1 MKDTNAFLQRQR
13 KKIDV
18 DVAVVGAGPGGCMLS
33 YLLARSGVRTAL
45 LERHSRLDREF
56 RGYFFQPSVV
66 KLFDQ
71 IGVLGDV
78 LHIPHRHVSKF
89 TFVDHGKTLFEVRF
103 DELDPPYN
111 YGLNIPQ
118 PPLLEFFIGQAA
130 RYPNFTYF
138 GGTTVM
144 ELIEEDGAVHGLIAG
159 NREGEELE
167 LRCRLLAGADG
178 RHSAIRKL
186 AGLSQT
192 MGEFGFDFVWFDM
205 PQVPDKDYPLKIQI
219 EDEGMLIYIPKG
231 EDQVQVGWVI
241 PKKTY
246 PKLVKR
252 GIGDFVK
259 TLIAVEPDL
268 QNVLPRHLKS
278 FKQCSVLDIQVGMT
292 DIWVKD
298 GLLLLG
304 DAAHIASPFSGQ
316 GNSLAIQDAVIAHD
330 TIMKALASEEGGI
343 VPAGLLKSY
352 ELYRKPAVAEIQSM
366 QSMQARLIAM
376 KAPALLKLRRMLAP
390 VVRRTPLF
398 RQMRNKIALGV
409 QQVDVNTSYF
419 TK

>member
-1 MKDTNAFLQRQR
+1 MKI
-13 KKIDV
+13 IDV

-45 LERHSRLDREF
+45 LERHNRLDREF

-71 IGVLGDV
+71 IGVLEDIF
-78 LHIPHRHVSKF
+78 HIPHQHVPKF

-103 DELDPPYN
+103 DELEPPYN
-111 YGLNIPQ
+111 YGLTIPQ

-130 RYPNFTYF
+130 RYSNFAYF
-138 GGTTVM
+138 GGTSVTD
-144 ELIEEDGAVHGLIAG
+144 LIEEDGAVHGLSAK
-159 NREGEELE
+159 NHDGEEFE
-167 LRCRLLAGADG
+167 MRCRLVAGADG
-178 RHSAIRKL
+178 RHSTIRKL

-192 MGEFGFDFVWFDM
+192 MGEFELDFVWFDM
-205 PQVPDKDYPLKIQI
+205 PKVPGKDYPLQIQI

-246 PKLVKR
+246 PELVKK
-252 GIGDFVK
+252 GIEDFVR

-268 QNVLPRHLKS
+268 QNVLPRHLRS

-292 DIWVKD
+292 DTWVKD

-330 TIMKALASEEGGI
+330 TVMKALESGGQGI
-343 VPAGLLKSY
+343 VSAELLKGY

-366 QSMQARLIAM
+366 QAMQARLIAM
-376 KAPALLKLRRMLAP
+376 KSPGLLRLRRMLAP
-390 VVRRTPLF
+390 VMRRTPLF
-398 RQMRNKIALGV
+398 HQMRNKIALGV

-419 TK
+419 IR

>member
-1 MKDTNAFLQRQR
+1 MNSVR
-13 KKIDV
+13 KIIDV

-45 LERHSRLDREF
+45 LERHNRLDREF

-71 IGVLGDV
+71 IGVLENI
-78 LHIPHRHVSKF
+78 LHIPHQHVSKF
-89 TFVDHGKTLFEVRF
+89 TFIDHGKTLFEVRF
-103 DELDPPYN
+103 DELEPPYN

-138 GGTTVM
+138 GGTAVTD
-144 ELIEEDGAVHGLIAG
+144 LIEEEGAVHGLIAR
-159 NREGEELE
+159 NHEGDELE
-167 LRCRLLAGADG
+167 VRCRLLAGADG
-178 RHSAIRKL
+178 RHSTIRKL
-186 AGLSQT
+186 ADLSQT
-192 MGEFGFDFVWFDM
+192 MGEFEFDFVWFDM
-205 PQVPDKDYPLKIQI
+205 PKVPDKDYPLQIQI

-246 PKLVKR
+246 PELVKK
-252 GIGDFVK
+252 GIEDFVR

-268 QNVLPRHLKS
+268 QNVLPHHLRS

-292 DIWVKD
+292 DAWVKD

-316 GNSLAIQDAVIAHD
+316 GNSLAIQDAVVAHD
-330 TIMKALASEEGGI
+330 TVMKALESGGHGI
-343 VPAGLLKSY
+343 VPAELLKRY
-352 ELYRKPAVAEIQSM
+352 ELYRKPAVAEIQNM
-366 QSMQARLIAM
+366 QAMQARLIAM
-376 KAPALLKLRRMLAP
+376 KAPALLRLRRVLAP
-390 VVRRTPLF
+390 VMSRTPF
-398 RQMRNKIALGV
+398 FHQMRNKIAMGV